1 MYFYINIIIT
11 SLSNI
16 NTYNTLQIMF
26 INMYYTAVE
35 SAVIINHDI
44 IDNNDYDI
52 IDNNDSC
59 DDDDDS

>member
-1 MYFYINIIIT
+1 
-11 SLSNI
+11 
-16 NTYNTLQIMF
+16 
-26 INMYYTAVE
+26 MYYTVVE